1 MELPH
6 MAMCRTMGEKTVA
19 KGRWKNTNWA
29 DFNRVDSQGNPM
41 LTRERAKGESD
52 DKGIVKDFLP
62 GGNCGVEPSSGVYHF
77 SKIVDYSDLPPLK
90 PASTIVSHIKWTDG
104 KGGQAGRVDFPAGF
118 DGVIATEVGGVAGFQ
133 DSFQS
138 ASNFRNPEVLR
149 VLPG

>member
-6 MAMCRTMGEKTVA
+6 MAMCRTMGDKTVA

-104 KGGQAGRVDFPAGF
+104 KGGQAGRVDFPTGF

-138 ASNFRNPEVLR
+138 ASNVRNPEVLR
-149 VLPG
+149 VLAG